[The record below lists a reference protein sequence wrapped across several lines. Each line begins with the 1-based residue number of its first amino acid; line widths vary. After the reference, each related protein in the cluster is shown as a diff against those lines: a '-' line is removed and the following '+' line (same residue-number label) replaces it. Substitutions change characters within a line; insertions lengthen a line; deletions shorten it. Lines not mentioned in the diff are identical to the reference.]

1 MIQTKNRGK
10 YRILPGNPEKM
21 GASATKDGYNFAVEV
36 SDGKKA
42 ELLLYR
48 KGHQKPFLTVPL
60 PEEERTGV
68 ISSVEITGLT
78 VGKFSYAYRMDEA
91 FCLDP
96 YAGAVEGRETF
107 GAPMEK
113 EEGAC
118 CCLLPEYPVMRTT
131 SLHRPYE
138 ETILYKLHVRG
149 FTKDGSSR
157 VKNKG
162 TFRGVI
168 EKIPYL
174 KELGINAVEL
184 MPSYEF
190 FEWTSLTE
198 PAYVYPAPAEEKR
211 VNYWGYGTKALYFAP
226 KASYAAS
233 ADAVAE
239 FAEMVDALHENGI
252 ECLMEFCFA
261 PGTPSGFVLQV
272 LHHWQLRYQIDGFH
286 LVGDASLAEEAS
298 KDALLRKTKLIFLG
312 FDGARIY
319 QGKRPWFRNLGEHN
333 QGYQYHIRRFLKG
346 DEGSL
351 SDFTYYL
358 RRSPETHGVINYL
371 ADHDG
376 FTLYDSVSY
385 EQKHNL
391 DNGEDNMDG
400 SNENLTWNC
409 GAEGVT
415 RKLSV
420 RALRLRQ
427 LKNAVLMLMTSQGTP
442 LIYGGDEFGNS
453 QKGNNNAWCQ
463 DNKTG
468 WIDWKAA
475 ARNPEFAAFVK
486 AAIAFRK
493 AHPALHGERE
503 PRLIDYKSYG
513 CPDMS
518 FHSQRAWFS
527 QMENTCRFIGVMYCG
542 SYFQDKDGNKDDDL
556 YIAYNMH
563 WNPHELALPSLP
575 EQKVWYLTADTNT
588 PEVFLTEENQKKVSA
603 KTVIVPPRS
612 IIILTGKQEKRQ
624 NDESMAAL

>member
-1 MIQTKNRGK
+1 
-10 YRILPGNPEKM
+10 
-21 GASATKDGYNFAVEV
+21 
-36 SDGKKA
+36 
-42 ELLLYR
+42 
-48 KGHQKPFLTVPL
+48 
-60 PEEERTGV
+60 
-68 ISSVEITGLT
+68 
-78 VGKFSYAYRMDEA
+78 
-91 FCLDP
+91 
-96 YAGAVEGRETF
+96 
-107 GAPMEK
+107 
-113 EEGAC
+113 
-118 CCLLPEYPVMRTT
+118 MRTT

-226 KASYAAS
+226 KASYATS

-415 RKLSV
+415 RKPAV

-427 LKNAVLMLMTSQGTP
+427 LKMP
-442 LIYGGDEFGNS
+442 
-453 QKGNNNAWCQ
+453 
-463 DNKTG
+463 
-468 WIDWKAA
+468 
-475 ARNPEFAAFVK
+475 
-486 AAIAFRK
+486 
-493 AHPALHGERE
+493 
-503 PRLIDYKSYG
+503 
-513 CPDMS
+513 
-518 FHSQRAWFS
+518 FS
-527 QMENTCRFIGVMYCG
+527 C
-542 SYFQDKDGNKDDDL
+542 
-556 YIAYNMH
+556 
-563 WNPHELALPSLP
+563 
-575 EQKVWYLTADTNT
+575 
-588 PEVFLTEENQKKVSA
+588 
-603 KTVIVPPRS
+603 
-612 IIILTGKQEKRQ
+612 
-624 NDESMAAL
+624 

>member
-78 VGKFSYAYRMDEA
+78 VGKFSYAYRMDEV

-184 MPSYEF
+184 MRP
-190 FEWTSLTE
+190 TSFLSGPPLRSRPMYIRAGGRE
-198 PAYVYPAPAEEKR
+198 ARELLGIR
-211 VNYWGYGTKALYFAP
+211 TKALYFAP

-252 ECLMEFCFA
+252 EC
-261 PGTPSGFVLQV
+261 
-272 LHHWQLRYQIDGFH
+272 
-286 LVGDASLAEEAS
+286 
-298 KDALLRKTKLIFLG
+298 
-312 FDGARIY
+312 
-319 QGKRPWFRNLGEHN
+319 
-333 QGYQYHIRRFLKG
+333 
-346 DEGSL
+346 
-351 SDFTYYL
+351 
-358 RRSPETHGVINYL
+358 
-371 ADHDG
+371 
-376 FTLYDSVSY
+376 
-385 EQKHNL
+385 
-391 DNGEDNMDG
+391 
-400 SNENLTWNC
+400 
-409 GAEGVT
+409 
-415 RKLSV
+415 
-420 RALRLRQ
+420 
-427 LKNAVLMLMTSQGTP
+427 
-442 LIYGGDEFGNS
+442 
-453 QKGNNNAWCQ
+453 
-463 DNKTG
+463 
-468 WIDWKAA
+468 
-475 ARNPEFAAFVK
+475 
-486 AAIAFRK
+486 
-493 AHPALHGERE
+493 
-503 PRLIDYKSYG
+503 
-513 CPDMS
+513 
-518 FHSQRAWFS
+518 
-527 QMENTCRFIGVMYCG
+527 
-542 SYFQDKDGNKDDDL
+542 
-556 YIAYNMH
+556 
-563 WNPHELALPSLP
+563 
-575 EQKVWYLTADTNT
+575 
-588 PEVFLTEENQKKVSA
+588 
-603 KTVIVPPRS
+603 
-612 IIILTGKQEKRQ
+612 
-624 NDESMAAL
+624 